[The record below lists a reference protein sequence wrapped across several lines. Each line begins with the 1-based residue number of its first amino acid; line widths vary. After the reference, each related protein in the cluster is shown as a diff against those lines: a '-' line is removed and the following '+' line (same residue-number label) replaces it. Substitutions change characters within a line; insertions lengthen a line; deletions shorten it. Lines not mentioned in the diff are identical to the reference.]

1 MNNTPDPLDEV
12 FYVTMADGFTQ
23 GGTLTEKSKRQ
34 IQELIEQQVLIGRI
48 EELDK
53 MQELGKDNVTTFQG
67 IIKFRL
73 TALKAQLKG

>member
-1 MNNTPDPLDEV
+1 MTHKDNELDGL
-12 FYVTMADGFTQ
+12 FYVKMADGFTQ
-23 GGTLTEKSKRQ
+23 GGTLKEESKRQ